1 MEQPVSVFITGGG
14 CHYFKGEAF
23 AADTR
28 EVVIDPLLTLD
39 GIRIAAEA
47 LP

>member
-1 MEQPVSVFITGGG
+1 MFVTGGDVG
-14 CHYFKGEAF
+14 YFRGVRFPTVSDASE
-23 AADTR
+23 
-28 EVVIDPLLTLD
+28 IDPTLTLD